1 LQIKSIK
8 CKFMNAIVISTQNK
22 ADLKLFSDLAQRIG
36 IKTKTLTD
44 EELLDLGL
52 LNAMEEGKETEF
64 VPKELIMKK
73 LKRNG
78 NKI

>member
-1 LQIKSIK
+1 MQIKSIK

>member
-1 LQIKSIK
+1 
-8 CKFMNAIVISTQNK
+8 MTAIVISTKNK

-36 IKTKTLTD
+36 VKIKTLTD

>member
-1 LQIKSIK
+1 
-8 CKFMNAIVISTQNK
+8 MNAIVISTQNK